1 MTDAQHHTPCPQCG
15 AELRFD
21 PARGMLHCD
30 HCGHEEPAAP
40 GGLSAG
46 GPKPPQS
53 LTRVPSTRAAHE
65 ARQSALNEQDYRAA
79 LANALPPSQM
89 EERRTVTCPSCGA
102 SFDFDPAVHAAEC
115 PFCATPIVTDTGAH
129 RQIKPQAVV
138 PFQLDQTQAR
148 EAMTAWLGRLWFAPN
163 GLVDYARKG
172 RAMNG
177 IYVPYWTYDAT
188 TRTEYTGQRGEA
200 YYETET
206 VVVNVN
212 GRDEMQTRQVRRIAW
227 YPAAGTVG
235 RRFDDVLVMAST
247 GLPRDYVDALEPWDL
262 GTLTAYSPDYLA
274 GFRAEGYTV
283 GLRDGFGIAQQKMQP
298 VIEGDVRADIGGD
311 EQMIASM
318 DTETSDE
325 TFKHVLLPIWM
336 AAYKYR
342 GKTYRFVVNGQTG
355 RVRGERP
362 WSAWKI
368 AFAVLLALIALG
380 IFVIVTQ
387 NR

>member
-1 MTDAQHHTPCPQCG
+1 M
-15 AELRFD
+15 RFD
-21 PARGMLHCD
+21 PASGRLMCD
-30 HCGHEEPAAP
+30 HCGHQEAAAA
-40 GGLSAG
+40 SAT
-46 GPKPPQS
+46 PPPTPES
-53 LTRVPSTRAAHE
+53 LTKVPSTRSAHRAKAE
-65 ARQSALNEQDYRAA
+65 ALTEHDLHTA
-79 LANALPPSQM
+79 LANALPPAAM

-102 SFDFDPAVHAAEC
+102 SFEFDPATHAAEC
-115 PFCATPIVTDTGAH
+115 PFCATPIVTDTGAT

-138 PFQLDQTQAR
+138 PFQLTEKDAR
-148 EAMTAWLGRLWFAPN
+148 AAMTKWLGRLWFAPN

-177 IYVPYWTYDAT
+177 LYVPYWTFDAA
-188 TRTEYTGQRGEA
+188 TRTDYVGQRGEA
-200 YYETET
+200 YYETRT

-212 GRDEMQTRQVRRIAW
+212 GQDQTRQEQVRRIAW
-227 YPAAGTVG
+227 YPASGTVA
-235 RRFDDVLVMAST
+235 RDFDDVLVMAAT
-247 GLPRDYVDALEPWDL
+247 ALPRDYVDALEPWDL
-262 GTLTAYSPDYLA
+262 GQLAPYSPDFLA

-283 GLRDGFGIAQQKMQP
+283 GLKDGFATARQKMEP
-298 VIEGDVRADIGGD
+298 IIAGDVRADIGGD
-311 EQMIASM
+311 EQMIQSM
-318 DTETSDE
+318 DTRTSDE

-342 GKTYRFVVNGQTG
+342 GRTYRFVVNGQSG

-368 AFAVLLALIALG
+368 AFAVLLGLVALT